1 MLPSSAIARPIPF
14 TSERM
19 SCSPWLR
26 SRSLSDLDQLGARQL
41 LRRDRLAREGAPV
54 EQAARGALGKTLR
67 LDKSRDRLGMQPAA
81 RQHPDAVAGLADSLL
96 EQLEAPRALEEVQR
110 RALRQQLEALADIL
124 EGIDHPQEGRDG
136 HHLRRV
142 ESNAHAVRVGARQE
156 TAGGRVVEVLAIV
169 ERDGA
174 LDRLDG
180 VVVEER
186 PGLGGLDERGRVE
199 RAVPRCAE
207 AVVPGD
213 PLAGESSGLVGQ
225 ILHPGIEIGV
235 AGIAAAER
243 GVGSGVAVADVA
255 LPQPVVEEDLLTT
268 LRDGSLERQRKLQIA
283 LAPERELEGLERVE
297 LRLCGEPEVDPGDAV
312 ERSRE
317 MLDHGAG
324 RKRAQ

>member
-26 SRSLSDLDQLGARQL
+26 SGSLSDLDQLGARQL

-67 LDKSRDRLGMQPAA
+67 LDKSRDRLGMQAAA

-110 RALRQQLEALADIL
+110 RALRQQLDALADIL
-124 EGIDHPQEGRDG
+124 EGIDHTQEGRDR

-156 TAGGRVVEVLAIV
+156 TAGGRVVEGLAIV

-174 LDRLDG
+174 LDRLDP
-180 VVVEER
+180 VVV
-186 PGLGGLDERGRVE
+186 
-199 RAVPRCAE
+199 
-207 AVVPGD
+207 
-213 PLAGESSGLVGQ
+213 
-225 ILHPGIEIGV
+225 
-235 AGIAAAER
+235 
-243 GVGSGVAVADVA
+243 
-255 LPQPVVEEDLLTT
+255 EDLLTT

-297 LRLCGEPEVDPGDAV
+297 LRLCGEPEVDLGDAV